1 MAAAITILNQK
12 KVPGV
17 GLFTAGRL
25 NLSANYPAGGE
36 LGAVLGQYLKG
47 HTKIDLATF
56 QIASEFSAQYDST
69 NAKIRVVKVVAGVP
83 TEVTAGAYGATP
95 AIPFLIISR

>member
-1 MAAAITILNQK
+1 MAAAVTILNQK

-47 HTKIDLATF
+47 SIKIDLADF
-56 QIASEFSAQYDST
+56 QIASEFTAAYDST
-69 NAKIRVVKVVAGVP
+69 NSKIRVFKITAGATAEVA
-83 TEVTAGAYGATP
+83 AGAYGATP